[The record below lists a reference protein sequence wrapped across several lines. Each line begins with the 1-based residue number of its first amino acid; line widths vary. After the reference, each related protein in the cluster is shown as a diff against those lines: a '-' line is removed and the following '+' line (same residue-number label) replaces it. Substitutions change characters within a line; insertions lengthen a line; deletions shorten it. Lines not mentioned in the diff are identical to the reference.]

1 MLVNEIYIGNMVQ
14 GKYGSISYKT
24 KQNKPR
30 PKDTWYR
37 VEGTHEAI
45 IDRELWN
52 RVQDLVAERVKP
64 FDTGNVGIFARK
76 VHCASCGYIMR
87 SSKNRG
93 KHYLQC
99 ANRHVSGDS
108 CEGAFVPVAELEQ
121 IVLNELKRL
130 SAEYLDQD
138 ALEQN
143 LELEDNLHGRKERLL
158 AELAAYR
165 KKIEEDSEGIRQLYV
180 DKVKGLISA
189 EDFVELSKKFTEERE
204 RMKRL
209 IAEGEGRIERLEEQL
224 QSEDHRKDL
233 IAQYMNLEH
242 LNREMVDVLIDYITV
257 GRRNKETRQVPVE
270 IHWNF

>member
-1 MLVNEIYIGNMVQ
+1 
-14 GKYGSISYKT
+14 
-24 KQNKPR
+24 
-30 PKDTWYR
+30 
-37 VEGTHEAI
+37 
-45 IDRELWN
+45 
-52 RVQDLVAERVKP
+52 
-64 FDTGNVGIFARK
+64 
-76 VHCASCGYIMR
+76 MR

-99 ANRHVSGDS
+99 ANRHVSADS
-108 CEGAFVPVAELEQ
+108 CEGAFIPVTELEQ
-121 IVLNELKRL
+121 IVLGELNRL

-189 EDFVELSKKFTEERE
+189 EDFVELSKEFTEERE

-209 IAEGEGRIERLEEQL
+209 IAEGEGRIERLEERM
-224 QSEDHRKDL
+224 QSEDHRKEL
-233 IAQYMNLEH
+233 IAQYTNLEH
-242 LNREMVDVLIDYITV
+242 LNREMVDVLID
-257 GRRNKETRQVPVE
+257 
-270 IHWNF
+270 

>member
-1 MLVNEIYIGNMVQ
+1 
-14 GKYGSISYKT
+14 
-24 KQNKPR
+24 
-30 PKDTWYR
+30 
-37 VEGTHEAI
+37 
-45 IDRELWN
+45 
-52 RVQDLVAERVKP
+52 
-64 FDTGNVGIFARK
+64 
-76 VHCASCGYIMR
+76 MR

-99 ANRHVSGDS
+99 ANRHVSADS
-108 CEGAFVPVAELEQ
+108 CEGAFIPVTELEQ
-121 IVLNELKRL
+121 IVLGELNRL
-130 SAEYLDQD
+130 SAEYLDKD

-158 AELAAYR
+158 AELAAYK

-180 DKVKGLISA
+180 DKVKGLLSA
-189 EDFVELSKKFTEERE
+189 EDFVELSKEFTEERE

-209 IAEGEGRIERLEEQL
+209 IAEGEGRIERLEEQM

-242 LNREMVDVLIDYITV
+242 LSREMVDVLIDYITV
-257 GRRNKETRQVPVE
+257 GRRNKETRQVPAE